1 MPKDPLPAGVLDRDE
16 ARPLYY
22 QLKQW
27 ISEQIASGRFPPG
40 SRLPDEQQL
49 SSSLKVSRGVVRQA
63 MSELAFEGRVS
74 KQQGRGTFVAE
85 PKVEARLM
93 SQLPGLAADAA
104 AHGQSVSS
112 QVLGLEEVPAG
123 EEVARSLGLTPG
135 TPVVRLERLRSIGG
149 EPLVLAV
156 TYLPSALAGGLLE
169 VDLEGEVSLY
179 EVLQRDFDLPVV
191 AARRQVEA
199 AIAGAREARLLTV
212 QPFDA
217 STMKLL
223 EKAIS
228 DSGIGLNPSN
238 DGKIIRLSVPELN
251 EDRRRELVKVAR
263 GIAEE
268 GRIKIRNIR
277 RDTMK
282 DLKELKDEGDV
293 GEDEEKRAEA
303 EVQKVTDQRVGELDA
318 ALKVKEAEIL
328 EV

>member
-149 EPLVLAV
+149 EPLALAV

-212 QPFDA
+212 RRGAPLLVLRSVSHTTGDRPLEYFAALHRGDRSVFAASLPVEDA
-217 STMKLL
+217 SPMRLL
-223 EKAIS
+223 T
-228 DSGIGLNPSN
+228 GP
-238 DGKIIRLSVPELN
+238 VPP
-251 EDRRRELVKVAR
+251 LV
-263 GIAEE
+263 
-268 GRIKIRNIR
+268 
-277 RDTMK
+277 
-282 DLKELKDEGDV
+282 
-293 GEDEEKRAEA
+293 
-303 EVQKVTDQRVGELDA
+303 
-318 ALKVKEAEIL
+318 
-328 EV
+328 